1 MGGVV
6 TKLEK
11 ALEACELVLLAEGV
25 GLALLDDVMGTDGLT
40 GIVTAVSAQASTR
53 TLWTLAW

>member
-1 MGGVV
+1 M